1 MTIIYVLLLTY
12 VTWVLYLAIMNLAQ
26 NRHELT
32 SFSRAIAYP
41 VLAVGIVFDVAFNL
55 IVGTVVFVELPM
67 QFLFT
72 DRCKKHIDKLTWRGD
87 MARWLCRNLLDPFD
101 ASGSHCR

>member
-26 NRHELT
+26 NQHELT
-32 SFSRAIAYP
+32 PFSRAIAYP

-55 IVGTVVFVELPM
+55 IVGTVVFVEPPM

-87 MARWLCRNLLDPFD
+87 VARWFCRNLLDPFD